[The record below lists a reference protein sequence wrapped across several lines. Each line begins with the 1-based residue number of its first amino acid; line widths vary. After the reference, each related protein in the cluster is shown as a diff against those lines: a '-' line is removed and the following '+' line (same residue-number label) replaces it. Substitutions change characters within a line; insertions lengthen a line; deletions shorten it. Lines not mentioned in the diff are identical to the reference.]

1 MLSKSKFYISKQT
14 SPDSYL
20 YFEIPFRSIDRSI
33 VHVIDHIQSV
43 RLSNN
48 ESVSQYR
55 CETYTGFNTYS
66 VEIQFVGS
74 PTNQALEDVIEL
86 LFFKPITQIELD
98 QAKQTTYL
106 ESMKH
111 LIQRKGVFIQF
122 YDYQALSLRSLGK
135 EYANLLN
142 VKLSD
147 INQVLQ
153 QLIGSTKITIA
164 HVKNPDDL
172 AKFLPTINLYKSE
185 NEVNHSVEKL
195 YKLPKVINCKPKENS
210 LSFVE
215 IIYQVPTLNLCEY
228 EKATIKYAIFHDIL
242 RDYLYKLGLSYGVE
256 LLVNETCYQN
266 THMIFSMQ
274 TIPGSEE
281 KLVEIVGELL
291 AKPLTKYLGV
301 EKIFQ
306 DQLCE
311 SLRVIKTW
319 QQNQLETDFNH
330 AWQDIT
336 FGEEN
341 YVTPEKLEAQLKAM
355 TLEKIQTDLI
365 AIPSSIIIS

>member
-1 MLSKSKFYISKQT
+1 MLSQSKFYISRQT
-14 SPDSYL
+14 LPNSYL
-20 YFEIPFRSIDRSI
+20 YFEIPFRSIDRSL

-74 PTNQALEDVIEL
+74 PTNQALKDVIEL

-122 YDYQALSLRSLGK
+122 YDYQALSLRSLEK

-153 QLIGSTKITIA
+153 QLICSTKITIA
-164 HVKNPDDL
+164 HVKNPSDL
-172 AKFLPTINLYKSE
+172 AKFLPTVNLYKSE

-195 YKLPKVINCKPKENS
+195 YKLPKVINCKPREND

-228 EKATIKYAIFHDIL
+228 EKATIKFALFHDIL
-242 RDYLYKLGLSYGVE
+242 RDYLYRLGLSYGVE

-266 THMIFSMQ
+266 THMIYSMQ
-274 TIPGSEE
+274 TIPRKEE
-281 KLVEIVGELL
+281 EIIRVVNELL
-291 AKPLTKYLGV
+291 AKPLAQYQ
-301 EKIFQ
+301 EIEEIFH
-306 DQLCE
+306 DQLQE
-311 SLRVIKTW
+311 SIRVIKTW

-341 YVTPEKLEAQLKAM
+341 YVAPKKLETQIKKM
-355 TLEKIQTDLI
+355 TLKQLESNLVT
-365 AIPSSIIIS
+365 IPCSIIIS

>member
-1 MLSKSKFYISKQT
+1 
-14 SPDSYL
+14 
-20 YFEIPFRSIDRSI
+20 
-33 VHVIDHIQSV
+33 
-43 RLSNN
+43 
-48 ESVSQYR
+48 
-55 CETYTGFNTYS
+55 
-66 VEIQFVGS
+66 
-74 PTNQALEDVIEL
+74 
-86 LFFKPITQIELD
+86 
-98 QAKQTTYL
+98 
-106 ESMKH
+106 
-111 LIQRKGVFIQF
+111 
-122 YDYQALSLRSLGK
+122 
-135 EYANLLN
+135 
-142 VKLSD
+142 
-147 INQVLQ
+147 
-153 QLIGSTKITIA
+153 
-164 HVKNPDDL
+164 
-172 AKFLPTINLYKSE
+172 LYKSE